1 MVEVEQVTDPVE
13 VAKAARLRYVSDAQ
27 PGFRRKRAGRH
38 WSYLGLDGQPLRDQ
52 QELARIKAL
61 AIPPAWTDVWISP
74 TPDGHIQATGR
85 DARGR
90 KQYRYHARWREVRD
104 ETKYTRM
111 LAFGQA
117 LPLIRE
123 RTERDLRL
131 PGLPR
136 AKVLAAVVQL
146 LETTLI
152 RVGNTEY
159 AKDNQ
164 SYGLTTM
171 RDRHVEL
178 EGSRIAFHF
187 KGKSGVNHTISL
199 KDRRLANIVRKCRD
213 IPGYELFQYIDE
225 AGERQDVGSADVNA
239 YLREITGQEFTA
251 KDFRTWAGTVLASLA
266 LQTYESFDSE
276 VQAKQNLVRA
286 IEHVAERLGNTP
298 AICRKCYVHPAVIDA
313 YLEGALLATLQQRAA
328 SALLEGVENLKP
340 EEAAVMG
347 LLHQARG
354 QRTAG
359 PITSSAS

>member
-1 MVEVEQVTDPVE
+1 MVEVEQVSDPVE
-13 VAKAARLRYVSDAQ
+13 VAKAARLRYVSDTQ
-27 PGFRRKRAGRH
+27 PGLRRKRAGRH
-38 WSYLGLDGQPLRDQ
+38 WSYIGLDGKPLRAR

-90 KQYRYHARWREVRD
+90 KQYRCHPRWREVRD

-123 RTERDLRL
+123 RTERDLRM

-136 AKVLAAVVQL
+136 AKVLATVVQL

-152 RVGNTEY
+152 RVGNAEY

-178 EGSRIAFHF
+178 EGSRIEFHF
-187 KGKSGVNHTISL
+187 KGKSGVKHTISI
-199 KDRRLANIVRKCRD
+199 KDRRLANIARKCRD

-225 AGERQDVGSADVNA
+225 AGERQDVGSGDINS

-251 KDFRTWAGTVLASLA
+251 KDSAPGPARCLPRSRSRNMRPSTRKPRLRRTLCARSKMWPSNWA
-266 LQTYESFDSE
+266 
-276 VQAKQNLVRA
+276 
-286 IEHVAERLGNTP
+286 I
-298 AICRKCYVHPAVIDA
+298 
-313 YLEGALLATLQQRAA
+313 LLRSAGSATCIR
-328 SALLEGVENLKP
+328 
-340 EEAAVMG
+340 
-347 LLHQARG
+347 R
-354 QRTAG
+354 
-359 PITSSAS
+359 